1 MSVSSTQA
9 QAAALHAVTTRT
21 MSVKRAG
28 TDTLSEPLD
37 LETTLQKKLHVADS
51 EDRDHTEQM
60 SDSEVP
66 CPISSRTRSRVKK
79 KRRAA
84 VHRDESADVPV
95 DDGDVERVKDIGA
108 GATLAWVGAFCCAVP
123 AGSLLPV
130 SWGCCDGTFAH
141 SRPNV

>member
-9 QAAALHAVTTRT
+9 QAAAHPCSHDADDVGEEGRD
-21 MSVKRAG
+21 G
-28 TDTLSEPLD
+28 YPLD
-37 LETTLQKKLHVADS
+37 LETTLQKKLHVAVS
-51 EDRDHTEQM
+51 EDRDQTEQM

-84 VHRDESADVPV
+84 VHCDDSADVPV

-108 GATLAWVGAFCCAVP
+108 GATLY
-123 AGSLLPV
+123 SII
-130 SWGCCDGTFAH
+130 
-141 SRPNV
+141 